1 MRSPSQ
7 PYHRP
12 PPGTPQCGLEVLLT
26 YHTCDGRE
34 GKTNCADEAS
44 LSKAESTYMYR
55 CISTFG
61 PPPPPTP
68 ISLNLVKL
76 LPSIGWILTLPK
88 LHLAI
93 YKTSSTIL
101 YNLYCMVL
109 FFSAFYK
116 REFGNQLWP
125 LLGLNR
131 LR

>member
-61 PPPPPTP
+61 PPPPHPY
-68 ISLNLVKL
+68 
-76 LPSIGWILTLPK
+76 LPK
-88 LHLAI
+88 
-93 YKTSSTIL
+93 
-101 YNLYCMVL
+101 
-109 FFSAFYK
+109 FSETATEHWMDFN
-116 REFGNQLWP
+116 FA
-125 LLGLNR
+125 
-131 LR
+131 